1 MKSSDNAR
9 QTGTQPIYLLRL
21 YWMLSPNKKQDC
33 SGPGTIDTALYLLIA
48 APFRGMKIS
57 AGGVTLNFLE

>member
-1 MKSSDNAR
+1 MKSSDNAHR
-9 QTGTQPIYLLRL
+9 TGTQPIHLLLL

-33 SGPGTIDTALYLLIA
+33 EGAGTIGTPLHLLIA

-57 AGGVTLNFLE
+57 AGGVILNFLE